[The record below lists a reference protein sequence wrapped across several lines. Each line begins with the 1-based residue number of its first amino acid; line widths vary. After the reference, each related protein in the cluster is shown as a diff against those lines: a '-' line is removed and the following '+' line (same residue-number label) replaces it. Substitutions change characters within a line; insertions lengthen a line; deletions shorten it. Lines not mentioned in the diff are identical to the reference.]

1 GGGGGGE
8 ERERERERMMKPSPL
23 PASDLELELHS
34 LHNHHTFFSSDQ
46 SQMLPS
52 TPSKLHPH
60 LNDDNLPLL
69 RPSAHTSQSGAGFG
83 GAVFNLATSI
93 IGAGIMALPAT
104 MKVLGLPVGFFAIMI
119 MGLISEASIELL
131 IHFSTHIKVWTYGE
145 TVQGACGP
153 IGRKVSEICII
164 VNNAGILIVY
174 LIIIGEVLSGSETG
188 DHEGFLNQ
196 LAGHKGWWSNRSLVI
211 LLTLIFGLVPLC
223 FLKRIDSLRFSSAV
237 SVLLAIVFVVLST
250 GIAVVKLFLGD
261 LSKPRLLPDSA
272 SVLDLLVVIPIMTNA
287 FICHFNVHPIYHEL
301 QDRTPTAMR
310 RVGRA
315 STLLCVVVYSMTAI
329 SGYLLFGE
337 STASDVLTNFD
348 KNLGVR
354 FSSLL
359 NAVIRV
365 GYVIHLILVFPV
377 IHYSLRQ
384 TVDVFL
390 FPHAKESHRRFVCIT
405 LVQLALV
412 YLGSAFIPNI
422 WIAFQFTGATT
433 GLSLGFIFPALI
445 GIRWCKYLNIEMGK
459 RRAILIGCWSMLV
472 MAVLVSCIGVSGNVI
487 SLTRRFRH

>member
-1 GGGGGGE
+1 
-8 ERERERERMMKPSPL
+8 MMKPSLL
-23 PASDLELELHS
+23 PASDLGLELELHS
-34 LHNHHTFFSSDQ
+34 FPDHDKSLFSIRSHAGET
-46 SQMLPS
+46 LPS

-60 LNDDNLPLL
+60 VNDDNLPLL
-69 RPSAHTSQSGAGFG
+69 PSSAHSLQNGAGFG

-104 MKVLGLPVGFFAIMI
+104 MKVLGLPLGFLAIVV
-119 MGLISEASIELL
+119 MGLISEGSIELL
-131 IHFSTHIKVWTYGE
+131 ILFSTHIKVWTYGE
-145 TVQGACGP
+145 PVQGACGL
-153 IGRKVSEICII
+153 IGRKLSEVCII

-174 LIIIGEVLSGSETG
+174 LIIIGEVLSGSKTG

-211 LLTLIFGLVPLC
+211 LLTLVIVLVPFC
-223 FLKRIDSLRFSSAV
+223 FLKRIDSLRFSSAA
-237 SVLLAIVFVVLST
+237 SVLLAVLFVVLAT

-261 LSKPRLLPDSA
+261 LSKPRLLPDTS

-287 FICHFNVHPIYHEL
+287 FICHFNVHPIYYEL
-301 QDRTPTAMR
+301 QDRTPAAMR

-329 SGYLLFGE
+329 SGYLLFGD

-354 FSSLL
+354 YSALL

-365 GYVIHLILVFPV
+365 GYVIHLMLVFPV

-384 TVDVFL
+384 TVELLL
-390 FPHAKESHRRFVCIT
+390 FPHAKESNRRFVCIT
-405 LVQLALV
+405 LVQLVLI

-433 GLSLGFIFPALI
+433 GLSLGFIFPASI
-445 GIRWCKYLNIEMGK
+445 GIRWCKLLNINSGK
-459 RRAILIGCWSMLV
+459 RRAILICCWSMLG
-472 MAVLVSCIGVSGNVI
+472 MAVLVSCIGISGNVI
-487 SLTRRFRH
+487 SVVKGLHH